1 MVSPHGGYKKFNGTN
16 PYSFCAPLKNGKFF
30 LVDFATSNIPW
41 NKVLRAR
48 GNNWLLSEELSLDKK
63 GRMTTNPHLADS
75 LYPLGGISYGHKGFG
90 LSSSIEILCGPL
102 TGMMHGFKLLPMSGP
117 DFKTYRKLGHILI
130 AIKTDIFQSKTQYYK
145 RISN

>member
-1 MVSPHGGYKKFNGTN
+1 
-16 PYSFCAPLKNGKFF
+16 
-30 LVDFATSNIPW
+30 
-41 NKVLRAR
+41 
-48 GNNWLLSEELSLDKK
+48 
-63 GRMTTNPHLADS
+63 MTTNPYLADS

-145 RISN
+145 RISNYIDDLKKQKSNSKKQQIYFPGELESLEEK